1 MTGSDGIGRGGM
13 ANSRKDNANSRS
25 LMPELVSPS
34 SEELDPDEPTR
45 LPPPRLPVRDTEVIS
60 DR

>member
-1 MTGSDGIGRGGM
+1 M
-13 ANSRKDNANSRS
+13 ANSPKDFANSRS

-45 LPPPRLPVRDTEVIS
+45 SPPPRLPVRDTEVIS